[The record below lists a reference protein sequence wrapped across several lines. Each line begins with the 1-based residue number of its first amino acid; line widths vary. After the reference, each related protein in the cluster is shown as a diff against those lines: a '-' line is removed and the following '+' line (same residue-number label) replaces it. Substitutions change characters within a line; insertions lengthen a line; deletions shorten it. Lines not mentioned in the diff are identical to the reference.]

1 MIAIATRRL
10 TIALLLA
17 AAPLTA
23 QSYDPLTL
31 PAATLEAPRDFTI
44 RDAARGRDIPIRVY
58 LPAITTP
65 APVLLFS
72 HGLGGSRENNAY
84 LGHHWS
90 ARGYIVVA
98 MQHAGS
104 DEAVWKDARPLQ
116 RMAAMRRAA
125 SAENLVLRLE
135 DVRAVLDQL
144 TIWQGNRGHPLA
156 GRLDLAHVGMSGHS
170 FGAATTQGVSG
181 QSFPLIGTSRSD
193 QRITASLILSPSAPH
208 GGDAGKAFAD
218 VTRPWLLMT
227 GTRDVAAVGN
237 ANLEDRLAVFPA
249 LPPGGKY
256 QLVLDGAEHLAFGDS
271 PVRGSITRNP
281 NHHRAI
287 LAISTAFWDAYLRG
301 DSAARGWLDGDG
313 PRGVLEPKDA
323 WSRK

>member
-1 MIAIATRRL
+1 MLRILRFAV
-10 TIALLLA
+10 LLLA
-17 AAPLTA
+17 TAAALPA
-23 QSYDPLTL
+23 QRYDPLAI
-31 PAATLEAPRDFTI
+31 PAATLAPPRDLTI
-44 RDAARGRDIPIRVY
+44 RDSLRSRDIPIRIY
-58 LPAITTP
+58 LPASNTP

-84 LGHHWS
+84 LGNHWS

-104 DEAVWKDARPLQ
+104 DDAVWKDVRPLQ
-116 RMAAMRRAA
+116 RMAAMRQAA
-125 SAENLVLRLE
+125 SAENLVLRLD
-135 DVRAVLDQL
+135 DVRTVLDQL
-144 TIWQGNRGHPLA
+144 TAWQGKRGHLLA

-181 QSFPLIGTSRSD
+181 QSFPILGTSRTD
-193 QRITASLILSPSAPH
+193 PRITAALILSPSAPH
-208 GGDAGKAFAD
+208 GGNAAQAFAG

-237 ANLEDRLAVFPA
+237 ATLEDRLAVFPA

-271 PVRGSITRNP
+271 PERGGSTRNP

-287 LAISTAFWDAYLRG
+287 IALSTAFWDAYLRG
-301 DSAARGWLDGDG
+301 DAAARAWLDGEG

-323 WSRK
+323 WSKK